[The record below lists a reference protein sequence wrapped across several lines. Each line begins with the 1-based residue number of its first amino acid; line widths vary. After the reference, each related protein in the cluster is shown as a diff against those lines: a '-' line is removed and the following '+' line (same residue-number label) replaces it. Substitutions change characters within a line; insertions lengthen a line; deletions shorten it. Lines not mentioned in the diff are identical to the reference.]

1 CYIITLLVRPAGQAM
16 THHHHHQDDVPHPS
30 AAIGASLLR
39 LSATQRLTVAGIVIA
54 LLWAAFWWAIR

>member
-1 CYIITLLVRPAGQAM
+1 M
-16 THHHHHQDDVPHPS
+16 SHHHHRHDVPRPS

-39 LSATQRLTVAGIVIA
+39 LSAAQRLAIAGIVIA